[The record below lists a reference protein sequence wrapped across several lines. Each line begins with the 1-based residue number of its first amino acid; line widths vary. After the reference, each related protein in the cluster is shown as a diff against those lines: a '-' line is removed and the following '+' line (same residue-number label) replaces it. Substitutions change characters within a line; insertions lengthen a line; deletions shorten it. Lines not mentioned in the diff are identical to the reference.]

1 MVGTSTVRSG
11 PSIRQPL
18 RQPRNNNN
26 NNEAILEEEEEIE
39 IETSSIK
46 MENSNE
52 EGINIQEELTTTDDQ
67 SITLEEEQNHRSLPH
82 NHITHIN
89 HHPHLLSTG
98 SIISKITTRSKNESV
113 VAPLHDKDGKPILSH
128 GPETF
133 GDIMLHPFK
142 EFDLHRRRVSLFE
155 AEKKEWDEK
164 HPGKDH
170 SHTGTGDAAVDA
182 HSNSNS
188 HDAPTAID
196 EEAPPVINKPKVKT
210 VIHFRHLMGEQK
222 IRVTSELA
230 QQLIDPLSLTNDEVL
245 HLYKIKDTD
254 DLVEFFHRTKRDYSL
269 KIHKTVN
276 LEKKKAEFRK
286 DSRKGSKQD
295 LEEEEKKEAE
305 SEKTTD
311 PKLKENTTFLSEK
324 SQGRLSTAPLP
335 PNSIELN
342 KNVFLELKYIV
353 EQEEHYHEKT
363 RRPLFVLPDPDLSD
377 EIGEETSAT
386 WVELF
391 SDVFYVGWLSSF
403 THTHHMV
410 DSASLGEYAGWF
422 VVMWWSWCSSAL
434 YSARYDNGDVMHH
447 IYKIIDL
454 CGLVGMA
461 GSSNG
466 YLSESRGFIYGY
478 MVMKAVLLIQYAVV
492 LWAATL
498 SGSFSR
504 IPLSTYV
511 AINSIAIILWGVS
524 LLYIDEEDKVKR
536 LVLWYVSIGADVVV
550 NMKLQRHKQVS
561 LAASHLA
568 ERFGLFTIIILGENC
583 ISFIRMVSES
593 HAAVNVVVA
602 IMFSVIIIFSYFF
615 MYFDDFCKEI
625 LNEVRISQIWM
636 YLHFPLHLCQVAFG
650 MALTDVITIYQQ
662 HWEIPGKAAAD
673 CLLLSHT
680 AGPAS
685 PSTHGG
691 NESSGIESHNT
702 TGSAIEP
709 VVHTIVASG
718 QSLLN
723 SLMMASASTGE
734 SSTES
739 ALLAEACEEIV
750 HHNGID
756 YVFKAFW
763 ITGGLILCINA
774 LIKLVNTPV
783 AAKWSRLICGSRVIN
798 AIIFFGLS
806 AATFEKLNGLA
817 MLGIMMASL
826 LLQSFIDLLD

>member
-18 RQPRNNNN
+18 RQPRNNNG
-26 NNEAILEEEEEIE
+26 NNEAILEEEEGEEIE

-46 MENSNE
+46 MENNNE
-52 EGINIQEELTTTDDQ
+52 EEGVNTQEEATTTDDQ
-67 SITLEEEQNHRSLPH
+67 SIVLEEEHHHRPPPH
-82 NHITHIN
+82 NHMAHLN

-98 SIISKITTRSKNESV
+98 SIISKITTRSKNESISG
-113 VAPLHDKDGKPILSH
+113 PLHDKDGKPILSH

-142 EFDLHRRRVSLFE
+142 EFDLHRRRV
-155 AEKKEWDEK
+155 KWDEK
-164 HPGKDH
+164 HSEKDRP
-170 SHTGTGDAAVDA
+170 HTGTGTTTEDV
-182 HSNSNS
+182 HSNNNS

-196 EEAPPVINKPKVKT
+196 EEAPPVINKPRVKT

-222 IRVTSELA
+222 IRVTSDMA
-230 QQLIDPLSLTNDEVL
+230 QQLIDPLTLTNDEVL
-245 HLYKIKDTD
+245 NLYKIKNTD

-276 LEKKKAEFRK
+276 LEKKKADFRK

-295 LEEEEKKEAE
+295 VEEEEEKKKKA
-305 SEKTTD
+305 SLK
-311 PKLKENTTFLSEK
+311 KQQLKENSTFLSEK

-342 KNVFLELKYIV
+342 KNVFLELKFIV
-353 EQEEHYHEKT
+353 EQEDHYREKT

-410 DSASLGEYAGWF
+410 DSSSLGEYAGWF

-461 GSSNG
+461 GSSNA
-466 YLSESRGFIYGY
+466 YLDEPRGFIYGY

-504 IPLSTYV
+504 IPLSAYV
-511 AINSIAIILWGVS
+511 IINSIAIILWGVS
-524 LLYIDEEDKVKR
+524 LLYVDEDHRVQR
-536 LVLWYVSIGADVVV
+536 LVLWYVSIGADVIV

-662 HWEIPGKAAAD
+662 QWDIPGKAAAD
-673 CLLLSHT
+673 CNSSDHSIT
-680 AGPAS
+680 GPSS

-691 NESSGIESHNT
+691 NESGGMESHNT

-723 SLMMASASTGE
+723 SLMMASASNKET
-734 SSTES
+734 SAES

-783 AAKWSRLICGSRVIN
+783 AAKWSRLICGSRIIN